1 MSTTDWVNKCY
12 AFSKSV
18 PRNAFTDCIQ
28 GDKRNRYEK
37 ISRETERCGI
47 CERNLSDFVKGK
59 KKCTSEHHIETDIT
73 RNVMT
78 KAHGGS
84 LQPPYF
90 LQSLIF
96 CLISICWLRQLW
108 GTRGKWGC
116 HMTWVTGRE
125 SLGIWERARERE
137 MGRLLCA
144 VKRHVV
150 GRTKSSLIQR
160 KNEEWRRWNR
170 ETSRERQ

>member
-1 MSTTDWVNKCY
+1 MHSQIAFKETKEIDMRKPQETQRGVGFVNGI
-12 AFSKSV
+12 FLTSSK
-18 PRNAFTDCIQ
+18 
-28 GDKRNRYEK
+28 E
-37 ISRETERCGI
+37 
-47 CERNLSDFVKGK
+47 K